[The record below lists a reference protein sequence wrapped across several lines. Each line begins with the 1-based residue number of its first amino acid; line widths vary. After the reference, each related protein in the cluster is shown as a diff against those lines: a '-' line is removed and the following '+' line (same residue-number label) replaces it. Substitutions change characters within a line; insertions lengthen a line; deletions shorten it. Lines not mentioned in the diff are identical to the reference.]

1 MAGGAQEYPARS
13 RFAALT
19 SPSALLCGAA
29 LILSLIPATSAIR
42 DPDFWWHLRTGQLI
56 LDSHAL
62 VGTDPFT
69 YTAAGH
75 QWVMHEWLTEVM
87 FAGLYRV
94 GGLGLVVAVLCVI
107 TWIGLLAL
115 PRPARL
121 PLPAE
126 RGRRV

>member
-1 MAGGAQEYPARS
+1 MAGGPQNLIARP
-13 RFAALT
+13 RRGRTAALT
-19 SPSALLCGAA
+19 SPAAPLCGAA

-62 VGTDPFT
+62 IGADPFT
-69 YTAAGH
+69 YTAGGH

-94 GGLGLVVAVLCVI
+94 GG
-107 TWIGLLAL
+107 
-115 PRPARL
+115 
-121 PLPAE
+121 
-126 RGRRV
+126 